1 MTFIKQILPY
11 AMIALAIF
19 IVAADAFSAYRAL
32 RKKQYFLFFWEILG
46 LLFFLFILRQANL
59 SRSGQEA
66 KTFLQIQSAHQLE
79 DNVAASETALCH
91 ACELHIK

>member
-1 MTFIKQILPY
+1 MAFIKHILPN

-46 LLFFLFILRQANL
+46 LLFFLYILRL
-59 SRSGQEA
+59 
-66 KTFLQIQSAHQLE
+66 QSAHQLE
-79 DNVAASETALCH
+79 NNIATSETALCH